1 MMDATYQA
9 RIAGVL
15 HGLMHNRI
23 VVSRGAIRAGNLVGW
38 DEVSPEAMLAAWLQK
53 GWKVDLVG
61 AVADPRACPL
71 ALVPDDAA

>member
-15 HGLMHNRI
+15 HGLTHNRI
-23 VVSRGAIRAGNLVGW
+23 VVSRGAKEGGNLVRW
-38 DEVSPEAMLAAWLQK
+38 DEVSPEEQIAAWLQK

-61 AVADPRACPL
+61 AVPDPCQL